1 MSRLNELKKHNPQWT
16 KNFID
21 YVDIILGDTKPKY
34 TELFINLMKQYIKQD
49 SKYNFDEW
57 RAELIAEGYD
67 KSIVDSFNDLE
78 LIYFSRVIQNM
89 IPKHEFE
96 TYKQFIDLNER
107 NFIENKDITSIKSFK
122 QLNELVS
129 LAEIKSW
136 EKDSQSQI
144 IVELD
149 NPETGW
155 LLIRPLTYEASKKYG
170 SSTKWCTTE
179 KYNSNYFYRYYKN
192 ILVYCIN
199 RKTGYK
205 VAMNHVVFDN
215 ETSFWSATDQRVD
228 SLLTELD
235 AECKQK
241 LVELINKGVSNYE
254 LTPEEFRKLE
264 ESELREED
272 YPIPVVD
279 FQRPRLRTVENDL
292 VVRGDNLTL
301 TTTGDN
307 VININPP
314 TLTNGNGVITLNPPN
329 GIRVYERPANVNLTY
344 DLDTILPQMDISDWV
359 KDISSNMDSQN
370 NG

>member
-155 LLIRPLTYEASKKYG
+155 LLVRPLTYEASKKYG

-264 ESELREED
+264 ESELKEED

-279 FQRPRLRTVENDL
+279 FRPRLRTVENDL
-292 VVRGDNLTL
+292 VFRGDGI

-307 VININPP
+307 
-314 TLTNGNGVITLNPPN
+314 VITLNPPN

-344 DLDTILPQMDISDWV
+344 DLDAILPQMDISPWV
-359 KDISSNMDSQN
+359 KDIASDLPNNTEPQN
-370 NG
+370 NE

>member
-21 YVDIILGDTKPKY
+21 YVDIILGDAKPKY

-57 RAELIAEGYD
+57 RAELIAEGFD
-67 KSIVDSFNDLE
+67 KSIVDSLSDLE

-89 IPKHEFE
+89 IPKHELE

-179 KYNSNYFYRYYKN
+179 KYNSTYFYRYYKN

-215 ETSFWSATDQRVD
+215 ETSFWNATDQRVD
-228 SLLTELD
+228 SLFTELD
-235 AECKQK
+235 VECKQK

-254 LTPEEFRKLE
+254 LTPEEFKKLE
-264 ESELREED
+264 ESELTEGD
-272 YPIPVVD
+272 YPAPVVD
-279 FQRPRLRTVENDL
+279 LGIPQLRVVENDL
-292 VVRGDNLTL
+292 VFRGNGIAT
-301 TTTGDN
+301 
-307 VININPP
+307 
-314 TLTNGNGVITLNPPN
+314 TNGNNVITVNPPN

-344 DLDTILPQMDISDWV
+344 DLDAILPQLEISPWV
-359 KDISSNMDSQN
+359 KDIASDLPNNTEPQN
-370 NG
+370 NE

>member
-34 TELFINLMKQYIKQD
+34 TELFINLMKQYVKQD

-67 KSIVDSFNDLE
+67 KSIVDSLSDLE

-136 EKDSQSQI
+136 EKESQSQV

-155 LLIRPLTYEASKKYG
+155 LLVRPLTYEASKKYG

-264 ESELREED
+264 ESELKEED
-272 YPIPVVD
+272 YSIPVVD
-279 FQRPRLRTVENDL
+279 FRPRLRTVENDL
-292 VVRGDNLTL
+292 VVRGDGLTL
-301 TTTGDN
+301 TTTVDN
-307 VININPP
+307 VINI
-314 TLTNGNGVITLNPPN
+314 NPPN
-329 GIRVYERPANVNLTY
+329 GIRVYERPTNVNLTY
-344 DLDTILPQMDISDWV
+344 DLILPQMDISPWV
-359 KDISSNMDSQN
+359 KDIASDLPNNTEPQN
-370 NG
+370 NE

>member
-107 NFIENKDITSIKSFK
+107 NFIENRDITSIKSFK

-279 FQRPRLRTVENDL
+279 FRPRLRTVENDL

-307 VININPP
+307 VI
-314 TLTNGNGVITLNPPN
+314 TVNPPN

-344 DLDTILPQMDISDWV
+344 DLDAILPQMDISPWV
-359 KDISSNMDSQN
+359 KDIASDLPNNTEPQN
-370 NG
+370 NE

>member
-21 YVDIILGDTKPKY
+21 YVEILLGDAKPKY
-34 TELFINLMKQYIKQD
+34 TELFINLMKQYIRQD

-57 RAELIAEGYD
+57 RAELIEGGVD
-67 KSIVDSFNDLE
+67 KSIVDSFNELE

-136 EKDSQSQI
+136 EKESQSQV

-155 LLIRPLTYEASKKYG
+155 LLVRPLTYEASKKYG

-179 KYNSNYFYRYYKN
+179 KHNSTYFYRYYKN

-215 ETSFWSATDQRVD
+215 DTSFWNATDQRID

-235 AECKQK
+235 TECKEK

-254 LTPEEFRKLE
+254 LTPDEYRKLE
-264 ESELREED
+264 ESDLREED
-272 YPIPVVD
+272 YPIPIVD
-279 FQRPRLRTVENDL
+279 FGGVRHRTVENDL

-301 TTTGDN
+301 TTGDN

>member
-21 YVDIILGDTKPKY
+21 YVDIILGDAKPKY

-155 LLIRPLTYEASKKYG
+155 LLVRPLTYEASKKYG

-279 FQRPRLRTVENDL
+279 FRPRLRTVENDL

-307 VININPP
+307 VI
-314 TLTNGNGVITLNPPN
+314 TVNPPN

>member
-279 FQRPRLRTVENDL
+279 FRPRLRTVENDL

-307 VININPP
+307 VI
-314 TLTNGNGVITLNPPN
+314 TVNPPN

>member
-107 NFIENKDITSIKSFK
+107 NFIENRDITSIKSFK

-279 FQRPRLRTVENDL
+279 FRPRLRTVENDL

-307 VININPP
+307 VI
-314 TLTNGNGVITLNPPN
+314 TVNPPN